1 MGGKGSFL
9 SGVFCSGCKW
19 IEVKHHPER
28 VTEVSLGSGR
38 EARALGER
46 GREVEEL
53 WDQNPGAPELTVRG
67 FWSKGVGG

>member
-1 MGGKGSFL
+1 MEVVMGGKEAF
-9 SGVFCSGCKW
+9 SGVFGSGCKW

-53 WDQNPGAPELTVRG
+53 WDQNPGAPELTEGSGARG
-67 FWSKGVGG
+67 